1 MASTSKANP
10 QVMALFAVLRPLV
23 LVAVLTIFNLP
34 APPARGPIRDLVN
47 PDVNDPAVLSD
58 FPDDPTPAFAG
69 TIGVST
75 LRALVSQQGDLTGD
89 GFETLSDLSAFRQ
102 EQGTS
107 SQDTQYVDQ

>member
-1 MASTSKANP
+1 VV
-10 QVMALFAVLRPLV
+10 QFA
-23 LVAVLTIFNLP
+23 TW
-34 APPARGPIRDLVN
+34 VN

-107 SQDTQYVDQ
+107 SQDTQDVDQ